1 MGLLMIGIL
10 LKNPIIAMVMLHS
23 KQKIVNQ
30 KNKMIIIVIHHLI
43 IQKNKKNSNINN
55 NTNNNN
61 NAVMENTNNN
71 ENETKTNN
79 NDTSTTSLIKLP
91 NNGCCWIEL
100 MDPTS
105 GQTYYFNEETNK
117 SSWDMPLVEQ
127 QQ

>member
-1 MGLLMIGIL
+1 MG
-10 LKNPIIAMVMLHS
+10 
-23 KQKIVNQ
+23 
-30 KNKMIIIVIHHLI
+30 
-43 IQKNKKNSNINN
+43 NSNNN
-55 NTNNNN
+55 NNNNNN
-61 NAVMENTNNN
+61 NAIMENTNN
-71 ENETKTNN
+71 NN

-127 QQ
+127 QQDESLAISSSDLQKEGGGNVAFTNDDALMNSDTEFKDNSMIIHEEEDKDDFIAL